1 MLDLNFNIISKE
13 NLEFYMNNKDVLD
26 SNNNILSNYNLT
38 NYIEDEY
45 LY

>member
-1 MLDLNFNIISKE
+1 
-13 NLEFYMNNKDVLD
+13 MNNKDVLD
-26 SNNNILSNYNLT
+26 RNNNILSNYNLT